1 MDVSIVARSGPIWS
15 GESASV
21 VFPSADGEMGVL
33 AGHSPTL
40 ALLKAG
46 TVRVK
51 DENNQEKAFKVN
63 SGFVTVDNDK
73 VYIVTEL

>member
-40 ALLKAG
+40 ALLKPG

-51 DENNQEKAFKVN
+51 DENDQEQAFEVN

>member
-40 ALLKAG
+40 ALLKPG

-51 DENNQEKAFKVN
+51 DENNQEQAFTVN

>member
-1 MDVSIVARSGPIWS
+1 MNVSIVARSGPIWS

-33 AGHSPTL
+33 AGHTPTL

-51 DENNQEKAFKVN
+51 NENNEELSFEVN
-63 SGFVTVDNDK
+63 SGFVTVDNDN

>member
-40 ALLKAG
+40 ALLKPG

-51 DENNQEKAFKVN
+51 DENNEEQAFEVN